1 MQFQVLYFT
10 FICYQLILIKEFVP
24 KMKYL
29 CFDLMFL
36 SKINQVILV
45 AILLFFDLSNF
56 DLRPVLEMI
65 FFVTFYFL
73 GFLFDQTMFVLDGYY
88 FQTSKFIT
96 KSIGIIWQKVDASI
110 TICRFS
116 EKLLHFHLLSA
127 LKHEFFFLLLF

>member
-10 FICYQLILIKEFVP
+10 FICCQLILIKEFVP

-45 AILLFFDLSNF
+45 AILLFL
-56 DLRPVLEMI
+56 DLRSVLQMI

-73 GFLFDQTMFVLDGYY
+73 LFLFDQTILVLDGCY
-88 FQTSKFIT
+88 FQTSKIII
-96 KSIGIIWQKVDASI
+96 KSIGSISQEVDGTI
-110 TICRFS
+110 TF
-116 EKLLHFHLLSA
+116 
-127 LKHEFFFLLLF
+127 